1 MKKWSLVFLT
11 QLLLLPTALAFA
23 RIRQR
28 RHEGGTTVVQLM
40 KPKTSTTTTTT
51 RLLASMNPSRITPV
65 PSIVEM
71 PLDVVVPSP
80 PSRGVIMVDPFSKF
94 HSGYMMDLAVT
105 EYGVGVVRVISPYI
119 ATGLQQQLQQ
129 QQRDDNNDDDDD
141 NNNILKN
148 VAPLDVVDLRR
159 WVNEIPFEIQAVICE
174 SDSGLAYAE
183 TLACV
188 LHDDVGIVSVRHNG
202 LQEARRDKFAMN
214 EVCGQHNI
222 PVVQQRLCSS
232 VEDGVNIAHQI
243 FGCTSELTTSIPV
256 IVKPRRGVASDRV
269 ALCKTLDDIPGAVQA
284 ILDSTVFG
292 TYDMKHDAVLLQ
304 EYVDGTEY
312 AIDVVSKHG
321 VHKVAALWVY
331 DKTSTSE
338 DGVTNPFA
346 YLSGKLVSDDCEQHA
361 TAVMDYTE
369 ECLNA
374 LGIQWG
380 MTHSEVKVR
389 SDGSIRLMEVN
400 VRQQNDNFMPLCD
413 ACLGYNAM
421 DLCLSAYLDED
432 GLFESVPHRP
442 NLLCSGMI
450 VNLACFV
457 EGTVS
462 SIHHLEEIESL
473 ESVQAIELY
482 PSFHVGQAVRR
493 TKDIRSDCG
502 WIHLVNESEENMMED
517 YAKICE
523 WMPSIF
529 EVE

>member
-1 MKKWSLVFLT
+1 
-11 QLLLLPTALAFA
+11 
-23 RIRQR
+23 
-28 RHEGGTTVVQLM
+28 
-40 KPKTSTTTTTT
+40 
-51 RLLASMNPSRITPV
+51 
-65 PSIVEM
+65 
-71 PLDVVVPSP
+71 
-80 PSRGVIMVDPFSKF
+80 MVDPFSKY

-119 ATGLQQQLQQ
+119 AKGLQQDHVL
-129 QQRDDNNDDDDD
+129 D
-141 NNNILKN
+141 N
-148 VAPLDVVDLRR
+148 VAPLDLVDLRQ
-159 WVNEIPFEIQAVICE
+159 WVDQIPFDIQAVICE

-183 TLACV
+183 QLACA
-188 LHDDVGIVSVRHNG
+188 LQDVGVSLQHNG
-202 LQEARRDKFAMN
+202 PQEARRDKFAMN
-214 EVCGQHNI
+214 EVCRQHDI
-222 PVVQQRLCSS
+222 PVVAQRLCSS
-232 VEDGVNIAHQI
+232 VEEGLHAAHEV
-243 FGCTSELTTSIPV
+243 FRCTNDPATSVPV

-269 ALCKTLDDIPGAVQA
+269 ALCRTLEDVPGAVQA

-312 AIDVVSKHG
+312 AIDVVSKDG

-331 DKTSTSE
+331 DKTSTSD

-346 YLSGKLVSDDCEQHA
+346 YLSGKLVSDDEHA
-361 TAVMDYTE
+361 TAVMDYAEACVT
-369 ECLNA
+369 A

-421 DLCLSAYLDED
+421 DLCLSAYLDQD
-432 GLFESVPHRP
+432 GLFEAVPPRP
-442 NLLCSGMI
+442 NLQCQGMI

-462 SIHHLEEIESL
+462 SVHHLEEMEEL

-502 WIHLVNESEENMMED
+502 WIHLVNESEEDMMAD

-523 WMPSIF
+523 WMPCIF
-529 EVE
+529 EVD